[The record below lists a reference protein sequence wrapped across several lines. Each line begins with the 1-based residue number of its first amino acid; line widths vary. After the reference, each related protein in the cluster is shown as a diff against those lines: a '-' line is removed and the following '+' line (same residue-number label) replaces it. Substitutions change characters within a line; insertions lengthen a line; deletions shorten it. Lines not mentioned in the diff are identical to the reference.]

1 MDLLDRDHNPDHL
14 RQRRRPLRLKRYDY
28 ALAGAYFVT
37 IVVQNRSCLL
47 GEVVGEEIR
56 LNDAGKLARR
66 EWEALPYRFPS
77 IDIDA
82 FVIMPNHLHGIA
94 IIDQS
99 VKAPTASA
107 PTRDG
112 MTETV
117 ATPSNK
123 TTTRVFP
130 TLGDVVGAYKSLTT
144 VEYVRGVKMLAWPR
158 FSDRLWQR
166 NYYEHVI
173 RHDESLR
180 EIRQYILD
188 NPARWALDPENR

>member
-1 MDLLDRDHNPDHL
+1 MDVSDSDHDRD
-14 RQRRRPLRLKRYDY
+14 QRRRPLRLKRYDY

-37 IVVQNRSCLL
+37 IVVQNRSCLF
-47 GEVVGEEIR
+47 GEVVGEEMR

-66 EWEALPYRFPS
+66 EWETLPYRFPG
-77 IDIDA
+77 IDIDV

-94 IIDQS
+94 VIGQS
-99 VKAPTASA
+99 AMAPTWGAAS
-107 PTRDG
+107 RDG
-112 MTETV
+112 VTETV
-117 ATPSNK
+117 ATPSKK
-123 TTTRVFP
+123 TATRSFP

-144 VEYVRGVKMLAWPR
+144 VKYVLGVNTLAWPR

-180 EIRQYILD
+180 EIRQYILN

>member
-1 MDLLDRDHNPDHL
+1 MDVSDSDHDRD
-14 RQRRRPLRLKRYDY
+14 QRRRPLRLKRYDY

-37 IVVQNRSCLL
+37 IVVQNRSCLF
-47 GEVVGEEIR
+47 GEVVGEEMR

-77 IDIDA
+77 IDIDV

-94 IIDQS
+94 MIGQS
-99 VKAPTASA
+99 AKAPTWGA
-107 PTRDG
+107 PSRDG
-112 MTETV
+112 VTETV

-123 TTTRVFP
+123 TATRSFP
-130 TLGDVVGAYKSLTT
+130 TLGDVVGTYKSLTT
-144 VEYVRGVKMLAWPR
+144 VEYVRGVNTLAWPR

-180 EIRQYILD
+180 EIRQYILN